1 MVPPAIAPSLDVS
14 RVEWDVDVDV
24 EDVDVEDADVEDV
37 DVEDVA
43 VEDTDADVEELALTI
58 QVEN

>member
-1 MVPPAIAPSLDVS
+1 MS